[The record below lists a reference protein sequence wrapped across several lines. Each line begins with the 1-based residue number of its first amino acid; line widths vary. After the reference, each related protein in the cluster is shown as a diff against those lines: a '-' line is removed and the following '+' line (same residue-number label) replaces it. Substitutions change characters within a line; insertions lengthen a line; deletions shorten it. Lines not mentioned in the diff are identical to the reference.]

1 MNKQGN
7 RQPGVAGDTDHEQH
21 RAGPGEGVR
30 APYLADGG
38 EFAEMSVFDGAGN
51 ESVVRLTTDAEG
63 NTAQGTGPSS
73 EAAGADA
80 ESLLKKARRAVG
92 DAFGPVHKSQHP

>member
-1 MNKQGN
+1 MDEQGK
-7 RQPGVAGDTDHEQH
+7 RQPGIAGDSDHEQR

-30 APYLADGG
+30 APYIADGG
-38 EFAEMSVFDGAGN
+38 DAAEMSVFDGAGN

-73 EAAGADA
+73 EAAEADA
-80 ESLLKKARRAVG
+80 DSLLKKARRAVG
-92 DAFGPVHKSQHP
+92 DAFGPVHK

>member
-1 MNKQGN
+1 MSEQEN
-7 RQPGVAGDTDHEQH
+7 RQEGIAGDTDHHQH

-30 APYLADGG
+30 APLIADGG
-38 EFAEMSVFDGAGN
+38 DAAEMSVFDGAGN

-73 EAAGADA
+73 EAAAKDA
-80 ESLLKKARRAVG
+80 EGLLKKARRAVG
-92 DAFGPVHKSQHP
+92 DAFGPVHK

>member
-1 MNKQGN
+1 MSDQGN
-7 RQPGVAGDTDHEQH
+7 RQEGVAGDTDHHQH

-38 EFAEMSVFDGAGN
+38 DAAEMSVFDGAGN

-63 NTAQGTGPSS
+63 NTAQGTGPTS
-73 EAAGADA
+73 EAAAEDA
-80 ESLLKKARRAVG
+80 EGLLKKARRAVG
-92 DAFGPVHKSQHP
+92 DAFGPVHK